1 MSLAPPCSAGL
12 DSAALMSSLEQTDL
26 APLLMSYVQLT
37 GDAAALDEYTGHI
50 NGPWNFMETVPPAL
64 KARLHQRIAAV
75 LADLAAGKRTLPPP
89 PSGELFQKMLSVC
102 VGR

>member
-12 DSAALMSSLEQTDL
+12 DNAALMSSLEQTNL

-37 GDAAALDEYTGHI
+37 CDAAALDEYNGDI

-64 KARLHQRIAAV
+64 KTQLHQLRAAV
-75 LADLAAGKRTLPPP
+75 RADLAAEKRAPATR
-89 PSGELFQKMLSVC
+89 PSSERL
-102 VGR
+102 